1 MSAADATCVRILQ
14 SEVSLG
20 DTHEVPQRRL
30 VLLIDHDV
38 MSRRGTRHLLESRG
52 LDVVQVSNGMAA
64 LELVQ
69 RLTDSFQLVLAD
81 LHLPGIPG
89 RVIMETLRIFRPKL
103 PVYCMGTDLVAAAT
117 GGLTR
122 CLSKPLLES
131 ELVATL
137 REITDGWSPPTD
149 FEVPEELLQRA
160 RARFAEGG
168 DLVEAALEL
177 SRGTPELNG

>member
-1 MSAADATCVRILQ
+1 
-14 SEVSLG
+14 LG
-20 DTHEVPQRRL
+20 ETHESEKRRL

-52 LDVVQVSNGMAA
+52 LEVVQASNGMAA

-69 RLTDSFQLVLAD
+69 RLPDSFQLVLAD
-81 LHLPGIPG
+81 LQLPGIPG
-89 RVIMETLRIFRPKL
+89 RVIVEALRIFHPRI
-103 PVYCMGTDLVAAAT
+103 PVYCMGTDLLGAAT
-117 GGLTR
+117 GGATR

-131 ELVATL
+131 ELDATL
-137 REITDGWSPPTD
+137 REIANGWSPPTSL
-149 FEVPEELLQRA
+149 ELPEESIARA
-160 RARFAEGG
+160 RARFAVGG

>member
-1 MSAADATCVRILQ
+1 MG
-14 SEVSLG
+14 E
-20 DTHEVPQRRL
+20 THETPQRRL

-52 LDVVQVSNGMAA
+52 LEVVQASNGMAA

-69 RLTDSFQLVLAD
+69 RLPDSFQLVLTG
-81 LHLPGIPG
+81 LQLPGIPG
-89 RVIMETLRIFRPKL
+89 RVIMEAIRIFHPRL
-103 PVYCMGTDLVAAAT
+103 PVYCMDTDLVGAAT
-117 GGLTR
+117 GGSTR

-131 ELVATL
+131 ELDATL
-137 REITDGWSPPTD
+137 REIADGWSPPTGFD
-149 FEVPEELLQRA
+149 LPEESIARA
-160 RARFAEGG
+160 RARFAAGG

>member
-1 MSAADATCVRILQ
+1 MG
-14 SEVSLG
+14 E
-20 DTHEVPQRRL
+20 THESPQRRL

-38 MSRRGTRHLLESRG
+38 MTRRGTRHLLESRD
-52 LDVVQVSNGMAA
+52 LDVVQASNGMAA

-69 RLTDSFQLVLAD
+69 RLPDSFQLVLAD
-81 LHLPGIPG
+81 LQVPGIPG
-89 RVIMETLRIFRPKL
+89 RVIMEALRIFHPHL

-117 GGLTR
+117 GSPTR

-131 ELVATL
+131 ELDATL
-137 REITDGWSPPTD
+137 REIANGWSPPTRL
-149 FEVPEELLQRA
+149 EIQGESIARA
-160 RARFAEGG
+160 RARFAVGG

>member
-1 MSAADATCVRILQ
+1 MRILQ

-20 DTHEVPQRRL
+20 DTHEVPKRRL

-52 LDVVQVSNGMAA
+52 LDVVQASNGMAA

-69 RLTDSFQLVLAD
+69 RLPDSFQLVLTD
-81 LHLPGIPG
+81 LQLPGIPG
-89 RVIMETLRIFRPKL
+89 RVIMETLRLFHPGL
-103 PVYCMGTDLVAAAT
+103 PVYCMDTELVGAAT

-131 ELVATL
+131 ELDATL
-137 REITDGWSPPTD
+137 QEIADGWSPQTGL
-149 FEVPEELLQRA
+149 EVPEELLQRA

-177 SRGTPELNG
+177 ARGMPEMNG